1 MIQKLAT
8 NMPPMLV
15 EFNDVLKLSM
25 YTLNKVGDSIPP
37 CFTPLD
43 TQKEEETM
51 FPHLT
56 HICWCEYQYTSN
68 LIINKGTSFDINF

>member
-1 MIQKLAT
+1 
-8 NMPPMLV
+8 MLV
-15 EFNDVLKLSM
+15 EFNDVFILSM

-43 TQKEEETM
+43 RPKEEEPM

-56 HICWCEYQYTSN
+56 HICWCKYQYTSN
-68 LIINKGTSFDINF
+68 VIINKGTSFDINF